1 MNIEKIRVIKKIAA
15 VGLSLA
21 LVIGV
26 TACGSKDTASD
37 SAEKK
42 NAADTLNIAFQPA
55 PGYIPLKLLS
65 ENGWLDEA
73 LKEAGY
79 DIDVNW
85 TEFESGPPENESFA
99 AGQQD
104 IGVMGNVPSIA
115 GKAAG
120 QDRTYIGISTNG
132 EQTEGIVVKED
143 SEIKTVADLKG
154 KKVGL
159 VVGSIVQD
167 LLDRLLKRD
176 GLTSD
181 DIEVVNLATSEQIEA
196 LATGQVDAI
205 ATWAPTLTKSVNT
218 EGNKLLA
225 DGTGIFLAENTIFG
239 RTEYINAN
247 PEIVQIFIRQY
258 ARAAQEIKGDID
270 GYAEKYK
277 DYYGLDKDL
286 LVSALEGANFPIAIT
301 DEDVEDLQITA
312 DFLYDNEF
320 VKNHVTVKDAV
331 DFTFIEDE
339 DVKSYLTY

>member
-1 MNIEKIRVIKKIAA
+1 MNIEKNKVIKKIVAI
-15 VGLSLA
+15 GLSVA
-21 LVIGV
+21 LLIGL
-26 TACGSKDTASD
+26 TACGSKDSGSSD
-37 SAEKK
+37 QK

-79 DIDVNW
+79 DVDVKW

-132 EQTEGIVVKED
+132 EQTEGVVVKED
-143 SEIKTVADLKG
+143 SGINTVADLKG

-167 LLDRLLKRD
+167 LLDRLLKKE
-176 GLTSD
+176 GLTSA

-258 ARAAQEIKGDID
+258 ARAAQEVKSDID

-277 DYYGLDKDL
+277 DYYGLDKAL

-301 DEDVEDLQITA
+301 DEDVADLQITA

-320 VKNHVTVKDAV
+320 VKTHVTVKDAV
-331 DFTFIEDE
+331 DFQFIEDE
-339 DVKSYLTY
+339 EVKSYLTY